1 MNYSR
6 MYMYESSGP
15 MHIHKIILLTPRD
28 RRQIVG
34 VTLKC
39 SEGGKANGKGG
50 IRRCGRKIKMQR
62 CIEGCAFPMPV
73 DEHDSEAN
81 ASVVGGKWA

>member
-39 SEGGKANGKGG
+39 SEGGEADGKG
-50 IRRCGRKIKMQR
+50 
-62 CIEGCAFPMPV
+62 EG
-73 DEHDSEAN
+73 DEALRAQNQDAALH
-81 ASVVGGKWA
+81 

>member
-1 MNYSR
+1 
-6 MYMYESSGP
+6 

-39 SEGGKANGKGG
+39 SEGGEADGG
-50 IRRCGRKIKMQR
+50 RRGGGRGVAGKIKMQC